1 MTNIVVVDSN
11 LVAAIVLPLSY
22 SDKARGF
29 IARMKQIGA
38 VIMGPDLWEYEFT
51 TVLRRAQYH
60 GLINTDQA
68 ADAIRRMRILNIRS
82 ISPSETLHQRS
93 LEWAERLRQA
103 RAHDAQYMALAEQ
116 LDSELWTGDRRL
128 AHSAAG
134 LGVIWVHYVGE
145 E

>member
-38 VIMGPDLWEYEFT
+38 VIMGSDLWEYEFT

-68 ADAIRRMRILNIRS
+68 ADAIRRMRIFNIRS
-82 ISPSETLHQRS
+82 ICLQRPSIN
-93 LEWAERLRQA
+93 
-103 RAHDAQYMALAEQ
+103 AL
-116 LDSELWTGDRRL
+116 LNGRR
-128 AHSAAG
+128 G
-134 LGVIWVHYVGE
+134 
-145 E
+145 